1 MLIKLQEC
9 DNQIQAIV
17 QKQREG
23 PEKIKKLEDE
33 LKEQEMKFKEDAS
46 KLESLNNERRRME
59 KEIQDLESAMEKSDM
74 KLTQI
79 KSNKEYTAALKE
91 IEELKKAKFAAE
103 DRVIEIMEAVE
114 EVERKCDE
122 NGAKQD
128 DMRKEFEHN
137 KALISNELKE
147 LDKERDKLEIRRGDF
162 SQTVDQ
168 ELLDKYQYL
177 KERRG
182 GQAISP
188 VIGGVCQTCHMGIPP
203 QKFNELL
210 RGNALMTCP
219 NCHRLIYWGDDAHFQ
234 EDASVNIQQSN

>member
-1 MLIKLQEC
+1 MLIKLQDC
-9 DNQIQAIV
+9 DSKIQVIV
-17 QKQREG
+17 QRQMEG
-23 PEKIKKLEDE
+23 PEKIKKLEDA
-33 LKEQEMKFKEDAS
+33 LNDREMKFKNDSS
-46 KLESLNNERRRME
+46 KLESLNSERRHVE

-91 IEELKKAKFAAE
+91 IEELKKAKFTAE

-122 NGAKQD
+122 NRATQD
-128 DMRKEFEHN
+128 ELRKEFEQN
-137 KALISNELKE
+137 KAMISKELQALDKE
-147 LDKERDKLEIRRGDF
+147 LDKLKIRRGDF

-177 KERRG
+177 KERKG
-182 GQAISP
+182 GKAISP
-188 VIGGVCQTCHMGIPP
+188 VIGGICQTCHMGIPP

-210 RGNALMTCP
+210 RGNSLMTCP
-219 NCHRLIYWGDDAHFQ
+219 NCNRLIYWGDDAHFQ
-234 EDASVNIQQSN
+234 EDSSLDIQQSN